1 MLGPASPPTSLRER
15 EKTSSRAEITCDRRQ
30 GRELL
35 SAREVGLGSGMA
47 AARTHLACPTAIVNA
62 PIDVVWGLLM
72 NTGGWGQFYDLRVMS
87 VEPPGPAAPG
97 QRLIGVP
104 GRGLLPPFTRLS
116 FKNNYIPL

>member
-1 MLGPASPPTSLRER
+1 MRSPAGQ
-15 EKTSSRAEITCDRRQ
+15 RAI
-30 GRELL
+30 

-87 VEPPGPAAPG
+87 VDPPGPAAPG

-104 GRGLLPPFTRLS
+104 GRGLLPFRITFDFTEVDPVRHRLG
-116 FKNNYIPL
+116 FDGRIL